1 MNNIYRVK
9 KHMNIQTGTALKHLN
24 PGSIRPQRHWT
35 LQHTCSMFAQ
45 RLARCIHLWGWGDE
59 LSYSKIQQR
68 LAISLGDLRHRFFQV
83 REIRRWKVCRL
94 VTHPDKAKIVPK
106 NKLRVKICFGSVS
119 RGASCG
125 TLTVWF
131 TTRLTNKYDSFAK
144 RRAAQE
150 EFTRIFLKVWFSS
163 TSGLLFFWFQT

>member
-1 MNNIYRVK
+1 MNNIYGVK

-45 RLARCIHLWGWGDE
+45 RLASCIHLWGWGDE

-94 VTHPDKAKIVPK
+94 VTHPDKAKVFQRTSCAWKFVSVVSLGVLLVARLP
-106 NKLRVKICFGSVS
+106 FGSQLAWPTS
-119 RGASCG
+119 TTALRRGAQHKKNS
-125 TLTVWF
+125 
-131 TTRLTNKYDSFAK
+131 RESF
-144 RRAAQE
+144 
-150 EFTRIFLKVWFSS
+150 
-163 TSGLLFFWFQT
+163 